1 MKRLSA
7 SLFIFAS
14 LLLVGTIHAQ
24 QVDAQFGLSGV
35 HSLSANNFDITS
47 TSNAPQSLSGGVYPV
62 FGADVILIHNLG
74 FGGQVA
80 WRATQGDYQDLAL
93 KYRPIFYDFNAVYA
107 RKITRVGFALQGGI
121 GAQSTRFYV
130 APGCGPGCTNFVST
144 NHFLG
149 HLGGAL
155 RLYVTPS
162 IYIAPEIHQYF
173 VHNNMEFTSGHV
185 TRYAINIGV
194 TLGK

>member
-1 MKRLSA
+1 MKRFSA
-7 SLFIFAS
+7 SLFMVAS

-24 QVDAQFGLSGV
+24 QVDAQFGISGI
-35 HSLSANNFDITS
+35 HSLSASSFTPTNN
-47 TSNAPQSLSGGVYPV
+47 NNPQSLSGGVYPA
-62 FGADVILIHNLG
+62 FGADVILVHNLG
-74 FGGQVA
+74 FGGNVA
-80 WRATQGDYQDLAL
+80 WRATQGNYQDIVN
-93 KYRPIFYDFNAVYA
+93 YRPIFYDFNAVYA

-130 APGCGPGCTNFVST
+130 APSCGINCTNFVSS
-144 NHFLG
+144 NHFMG

-155 RLYVTPS
+155 RLYITPS
-162 IYIAPEIHQYF
+162 IYVAPEIHEYF
-173 VHNNMEFTSGHV
+173 VHNNVEFTSGNV

>member
-1 MKRLSA
+1 MKQFSA
-7 SLFIFAS
+7 SLFIVAS

-24 QVDAQFGLSGV
+24 QVDAQFGISGV
-35 HSLSANNFDITS
+35 HSLSASNFDITS
-47 TSNAPQSLSGGVYPV
+47 TSHAPQSLSGGVYPV

-74 FGGQVA
+74 FGGQIA
-80 WRATQGDYQDLAL
+80 WRATQGNYQDVVN
-93 KYRPIFYDFNAVYA
+93 YRPIFYDFNAVYA
-107 RKITRVGFALQGGI
+107 RKITRVGFAFMGGI

-130 APGCGPGCTNFVST
+130 APSCGVSCTNFVSS

-149 HLGGAL
+149 HVGAAL

-173 VHNNMEFTSGHV
+173 VHNNMEFTSGNV